1 MKKKWFVAGGI
12 VIVLLIGGYLLLSF
26 YAVKFTQPQLQ
37 KVMGPGLAVAK
48 VEIKTTCLSVQKI
61 EYKDPQSGQKFLQ
74 IEEVRIYPSLFSFLK
89 GKLNIRELLI
99 LQPSFH
105 FYRSREGTWV
115 GPWFPTEKREK
126 DQAVPIEEKKGED
139 KFAIGIDRIRV
150 EKGSFDFENQKYGR
164 GQSPI
169 QFKQVSFRVEN
180 IHYPIVS
187 ALSPF
192 DLRGKMVG
200 RTREGKIEAK
210 GSIDLLTGDTE
221 TVLKVH
227 EAEVKTFEPYY
238 RKRVSAEIES
248 GYINL
253 VAKITLKQEMIDAP
267 GSMEL
272 VDLRIKEE
280 GTVFWIPARTLVAL
294 LKSKGNRIKAQFH
307 VKGNINDPKFDLQES
322 VLTRLAFS
330 FGEALGLPVKG
341 LGETVLGGAG
351 KGTEG
356 LSVGLESIG
365 EMFRKKEKKR

>member
-1 MKKKWFVAGGI
+1 MKRKWFIAGGI
-12 VIVLLIGGYLLLSF
+12 ITGLLISGYFILSY

-37 KVMGPGLAVAK
+37 KVMGPGLAIAK
-48 VEIKTTCLSVQKI
+48 VGVKTTCLTVQKI
-61 EYKDPQSGQKFLQ
+61 EYEDPQSGQKFLQ

-89 GKLNIRELLI
+89 GRVNIRELLI

-115 GPWFPTEKREK
+115 GPWFPTKKRGK
-126 DQAVPIEEKKGED
+126 DQAVSIEEKKVEE
-139 KFAIGIDRIRV
+139 KFSIGIDRIRV
-150 EKGSFDFENQKYGR
+150 EKGSFDFENQEYGR
-164 GQSPI
+164 AQSPI
-169 QFKQVSFRVEN
+169 QFKEVSFRLEN

-192 DLRGKMVG
+192 ELRGKMVG
-200 RTREGKIEAK
+200 STREGKIEAK
-210 GSIDLLTGDTE
+210 GWMNLQTGDTE
-221 TVLKVH
+221 NVFEIR

-253 VAKITLKQEMIDAP
+253 AAKINLKQEWIDAP

-272 VDLRIKEE
+272 FDLRIKEE
-280 GTVFWIPARTLVAL
+280 GTVFWIPAKTLVSL
-294 LKSKGNRIKAQFH
+294 LKNKGNRIKAQFH

-330 FGEALGLPVKG
+330 FGEALGLPVKT
-341 LGETVLGGAG
+341 LGETVLGSAG

-356 LSVGLESIG
+356 LSEGLKSIG
-365 EMFRKKEKKR
+365 EMFMKEKKR